1 MKKDAIVK
9 KYLLNIVQNKI
20 LQLIFYKKKNII
32 N

>member
-20 LQLIFYKKKNII
+20 LQLIFYKEIKYN
-32 N
+32 

>member
-20 LQLIFYKKKNII
+20 LQLIIYKKIKYN
-32 N
+32 

>member
-20 LQLIFYKKKNII
+20 LQLIFYKKIKYN
-32 N
+32 

>member
-20 LQLIFYKKKNII
+20 LQLFFYKEIKYN
-32 N
+32 